1 MPDHSGERGLRVI
14 AERRLAD
21 AAPGSTLTVAGAQ
34 LGGPWLDV
42 EARMAR
48 VVEAAQLAAAEGCDL
63 LAFPETYLAGYPF
76 WLTRTQGAL
85 FDDPAQKACYAYY
98 LQAAIEL
105 GGPQHRQLEQLS
117 ADLGLMLLVGVT
129 ERGRGSGRGS
139 AYCTLLT
146 IDPKHGLVGHHRKL
160 VPTYD
165 ERLVWANGDGAGLRT
180 HRVGSSRVGGLNCW
194 ENWMPQ
200 ARHALYAQGEEL
212 HVGVWPGS
220 TGLTGDITRFVAL
233 EGRVFSLAVS
243 GLLHRDDVPDDFPL
257 ADELRANCG
266 GAAFNGGSALAAP
279 DGSWLIAPVADR
291 EGLIVADVPLAQVWR
306 ERLTFD
312 PTGHYARPDVFRSTV
327 RRERAEPVHFSDGAH
342 DAAGEAGG
350 DG

>member
-1 MPDHSGERGLRVI
+1 MPDHDSPGALEVI
-14 AERRLAD
+14 AARRLPD
-21 AAPGSTLTVAGAQ
+21 AAPGTTLTVAGAQ
-34 LGGPWLDV
+34 LGGPWLDL

-48 VVEAAQLAAAEGCDL
+48 VVEAAELAAAEGCEL

-76 WLTRTQGAL
+76 WLARTQGAR

-98 LQAAIEL
+98 LQAAIEVR
-105 GGPQHRQLEQLS
+105 GPEHRLLEQLS
-117 ADLGLMLLVGVT
+117 ADLGLTLLVGVT
-129 ERGRGSGRGS
+129 ERGRGDGRGS
-139 AYCTLLT
+139 VFCTLLT

-180 HRVGSSRVGGLNCW
+180 HGVGASRVGGLNCW

-220 TGLTGDITRFVAL
+220 GGLTRDITRFVAL

-243 GLLHRDDVPDDFPL
+243 GLLHPEEVPDDFPL
-257 ADELRANCG
+257 AEELRANCAG
-266 GAAFNGGSALAAP
+266 TAFNGGSALAGP
-279 DGSWLIAPVADR
+279 DGSWLIAPVEDR
-291 EGLIVADVPLAQVWR
+291 EGLIVADLPLAQIWR

-312 PTGHYARPDVFRSTV
+312 PTGHYARPDVFHSTV
-327 RRERAEPVHFSDGAH
+327 RRGRAQAVRFTDDMP
-342 DAAGEAGG
+342 GEAVE